1 LGAFI
6 INNDQ
11 TNASHQNAHFQH
23 LSWHKFKDI
32 WRKLTLHYI

>member
-23 LSWHKFKDI
+23 LS
-32 WRKLTLHYI
+32 